1 MRKLITALVLC
12 AATACFARQLVV
24 NSTFSD
30 DNGNPSLKGWRAST
44 NALAARDSDGKNKL
58 VIPGPDLSASQTLK
72 LKPEDAKIQL
82 KMWMKVTDV
91 VRGKEGWQT
100 GRLAM
105 TFQDENRK
113 MVGPWPDVFGMV
125 GTTDWTYC
133 ERTYLIPKGAAFLDF
148 SASNFGKSGTVEF
161 KDISFTVVAERITA
175 PVDAACPPEAG
186 NAMAIADAWRQQTPT
201 REKVCLNGLWQFRP
215 VLNADS
221 EDKVPAAGDSWGW
234 FRIPAVWPTTRWTDE
249 STQNAILSPYLET
262 ELGKDEALSTQA
274 WFQRRFTVPADWQN
288 RDVAIDFTL
297 VNTYAK
303 VFVDGAPAG
312 EVWFPGGEV
321 NLSKWLKPGLEQSIA
336 LLVKAMPLDNERLD
350 FMAPDRV
357 IESKASLKLKG
368 ITGDVFLHARPA
380 AQRLDHVAIVPSVRN
395 NTISFQADLSQSDD
409 REFVL
414 SADVFAADN
423 QLLKSFRS
431 QPLRASDA
439 NAIAFTA
446 PWRNAPRWDIDSPTL
461 LTAKVTLATTD
472 GQVVDQFTPVTFGFR
487 EFWVNGRDFML
498 NGSVIRLRALHNTN
512 SNSNASAA
520 AKEGALNTIERMRRY
535 GFNFLITGNYNF
547 RAGDMSYIDG
557 LLDGCQES
565 GMLMSFS
572 LPHVSHFNWKLHEPD
587 VAKRYTDMTRWLIRR
602 VQNNPAVVMYAMNH
616 NATGY
621 HGDQNPLKL
630 DGVYQPE
637 PKDLDWSKLVP
648 DKGFERWN
656 RRVQAKHSEN
666 IAKSFDS
673 TRPVYHHESGNLGD
687 VFCINIYLNWSPLQ
701 ERSDWME
708 TWSRTGTK
716 PVFFVEWGLPHV
728 STWSSYRG
736 PAFIWRTP
744 AFQSLWA
751 AEFAAA
757 ELGNDAYTQ
766 AMAGSSAIDRE
777 EKLWATGEP
786 FAWSGLS
793 SIVGNYPFY
802 VPIMAKYARDNWR
815 SHRTHGV
822 SAMLPWDQD
831 TLWRRKPGTT
841 TNFLNPNAY
850 QGLKTPGIVP
860 ERITATWSYLNDRG
874 DANDFYPTELGKE
887 FLRWNQ
893 PLCAYIGGK
902 ADEPTD
908 KTSVYAPREKVAKSI
923 VIINDSRAVRV
934 CDYQWSF
941 DGQSTK
947 DSVKLA
953 VGEIKIIPI
962 TLRMPRVDTPR
973 TLAVAFGCSFDN
985 GVIFTDSLTLRAQPA
1000 QPRLELSATPQLFD
1014 PAGKT
1019 RDWLTRIGLRQV
1031 DMITVD
1037 STPDL
1042 SRTIIIGREALSAA
1056 PALPWLGDAVRTGRV
1071 LVFEQTQEVLSERLG
1086 FRTNIHGL
1094 RELFVRTPDHPAIR
1108 ALGRNPDALFKYWRG
1123 HATMTT
1129 PFLEDLPHFE
1139 TSDPRWNWHD
1149 FRNTRVWR
1157 AGNRNAVAS
1166 VLIEK
1171 PSAGNWTALID
1182 GGFDLQYAPLLE
1194 CELEHGRTIFCQLD
1208 VTARSEDDFSA
1219 TQLTQA
1225 LINYLDKA
1233 PAPKPARKTFYAG
1246 NDQGR
1251 NLLQQLGVAFAP
1263 YADQPLDADS
1273 LVVLGPGAFQAAPA
1287 LSGRLASA
1295 VDNGCNTLALGLNA
1309 AELASIDPEL
1319 VAEDGVQ
1326 DYAQPLPAVLA
1337 PALRGVSAAETY
1349 WHTKLTFTA
1358 LRLDGFEYATHAVL
1372 AMPHGNGQGA
1382 IQQAPPWLF
1391 DYVAKPY
1398 LRTSYR
1404 RSLYLTARLLAN
1416 LGATMQNPLP
1426 NLIAQVPSPR
1436 KIDLSDGWIGIDD
1449 PKNTGRD
1456 QGWFKSDSDSAA
1468 WPPIAVP
1475 GNFDVLRP
1483 DLANYDGHF
1492 WYRKRFPT
1500 PANLKFDGLELYIG
1514 PVDDESWVWLN
1525 DTFLGEVTKTTNP
1538 DNYWSF
1544 PRLYPLKPGMLKTDG
1559 ENVLT
1564 ILVNDTYLRG
1574 GIMAKPTLQIRGPW
1588 LDSYYLQA
1596 PQASDDPYRY
1606 YRW

>member
-1 MRKLITALVLC
+1 MRKLMIALVLC
-12 AATACFARQLVV
+12 AAGAFARELVV
-24 NSTFSD
+24 NGNFSD
-30 DNGNPSLKGWRAST
+30 DDGKPSLKGWGHSKGVTVAQ
-44 NALAARDSDGKNKL
+44 DSDGKNKL
-58 VIPGPDLSASQTLK
+58 VVTGENHSAYQTLK
-72 LKPEDAKIQL
+72 LRPEDGKVKL
-82 KMWMKVTDV
+82 SMWIKVTDV
-91 VRGKEGWQT
+91 VRGRDDWRT

-105 TFQDENRK
+105 AFRDENSE
-113 MVGPWPDVFGMV
+113 MVGPWPNVFGLV
-125 GTTDWTYC
+125 GTSDWTYC
-133 ERTYLIPKGAAFLDF
+133 ERTYHIPKGAVTLGF
-148 SASNFGKSGTVEF
+148 SASNFGESGTVEF
-161 KDISFTVVAERITA
+161 KDISFTVVAERVTG

-186 NAMAIADAWRQQTPT
+186 DAMSISDAWRRQTPT

-215 VLNADS
+215 VLKSDV
-221 EDKVPAAGDSWGW
+221 EDKVPATGDNWGW
-234 FRIPAVWPTTRWTDE
+234 FRVPSVWPVRWTDVG
-249 STQNAILSPYLET
+249 TQNAILSPYLET
-262 ELGKDEALSTQA
+262 ELSQDDDLSTQA
-274 WFQRRFTVPADWQN
+274 WFLRRFTVPTDWQN
-288 RDVAIDFTL
+288 RDIAIDFTL

-303 VFVDGAPAG
+303 VFVDDAHVG

-321 NLSKWLKPGLEQSIA
+321 NLSKWLNPGQEHSLA

-357 IESKASLKLKG
+357 IESKATLKFKG

-380 AQRLDHVAIVPSVRN
+380 AQRLEHVAIVSSVRHDS
-395 NTISFQADLSQSDD
+395 ISFQADLSQGGD
-409 REFVL
+409 RDL
-414 SADVFAADN
+414 ILNADIFNADN

-431 QPLRASDA
+431 QPLRPSDA
-439 NAIAFTA
+439 NTIAFTA
-446 PWRNAPRWDIDSPTL
+446 PWRDAPRWDIDTPTL
-461 LTAKVTLATTD
+461 LTAKVSLSTTD
-472 GQVVDQFTPVTFGFR
+472 GQLIDQFTPITFGFR
-487 EFWVNGRDFML
+487 EFWINGRDFML
-498 NGSVIRLRALHNTN
+498 NGSIIRLRALHNTN
-512 SNSNASAA
+512 SNDSAGAAS
-520 AKEGALNTIERMRRY
+520 KEGVLNTIERMRRY
-535 GFNFLITGNYNF
+535 GFNFLISGNYNF

-557 LLDGCQES
+557 LLEGCQES

-572 LPHVSHFNWKLHEPD
+572 LPHVSHFSWKLHEPE

-602 VQNNPAVVMYAMNH
+602 VQNNPAVLMYAMNH

-630 DGVYQPE
+630 DGIYRPE
-637 PKDLDWSKLVP
+637 PEDLDWSKLVP
-648 DKGFERWN
+648 EKGFERWT

-673 TRPVYHHESGNLGD
+673 TRPIYHHESGNLGD
-687 VFCINIYLNWSPLQ
+687 VFCVNIYLNWAPLQ

-708 TWSRTGTK
+708 TWSRSGTK
-716 PVFFVEWGLPHV
+716 PIFFVEWGLPHI

-757 ELGNDAYTQ
+757 EIGNDAYAQ
-766 AMAGSSAIDRE
+766 AATNGAKAIDRE
-777 EKLWATGEP
+777 EKLWATGKP
-786 FAWSGLS
+786 FAWSSLCAT
-793 SIVGNYPFY
+793 VHNYPFY
-802 VPIMAKYARDNWR
+802 LTTMAKYARDNWR
-815 SHRTHGV
+815 SHRSFGV
-822 SAMLPWDQD
+822 SAMLPWDQGA
-831 TLWRRKPGTT
+831 LWQRTT
-841 TNFLNPNAY
+841 GAPSSFLNPNAY
-850 QGLKTPGIVP
+850 QGLKAPGIVP
-860 ERITATWSYLNDRG
+860 ERFSNYSYLYGHG
-874 DANDFYPTELGKE
+874 DVNDFPPSVLGKE

-908 KTSVYAPREKVAKSI
+908 KTSVYAPREKVSKSI
-923 VIINDSRAVRV
+923 VIINDSRATRV

-941 DGQSTK
+941 DGKSTK
-947 DSVKLA
+947 GKVKLA

-962 TLRMPRVDTPR
+962 TFQMPQVAVPGTF
-973 TLAVAFGCSFDN
+973 AVAFGCSFDN
-985 GVIFTDSLTLRAQPA
+985 GVVFTDSLSLRAQPA
-1000 QPRLELSATPQLFD
+1000 LPRLELSSRPQLFD
-1014 PAGKT
+1014 PVGKT
-1019 RDWLTRIGLRQV
+1019 GDLLKRIGLRQV
-1031 DMITVD
+1031 DMLSAD
-1037 STPDL
+1037 SRPDL

-1056 PALPWLGDAVRTGRV
+1056 PALPWLGDAVRNGRV

-1094 RELFVRTPDHPAIR
+1094 RELFVRTPDHPALR
-1108 ALGRNPDALFKYWRG
+1108 ALGSNPDALFKYWRG

-1129 PFLEDLPHFE
+1129 PFLEGLPHLE
-1139 TSDPRWNWHD
+1139 TSNPLWNWHD

-1157 AGNRNAVAS
+1157 AGNRNTVAS

-1171 PSAGNWTALID
+1171 PSIGNWTALID

-1194 CELEHGRTIFCQLD
+1194 CELEQGRTIFCQLD
-1208 VTARSEDDFSA
+1208 VSGRSDDDLSA
-1219 TQLTQA
+1219 TQLTRA
-1225 LINYLDKA
+1225 LLNYLDKA
-1233 PAPKPARKTFYAG
+1233 PAPSPARKTCYAG
-1246 NDQGR
+1246 NEQGR
-1251 NLLQQLGVAFAP
+1251 ELLQQLGVAFTA

-1273 LVVLGPGAFQAAPA
+1273 LIVLGPGAFQAAPA
-1287 LSGRLASA
+1287 LAPRLVSA
-1295 VDNGCNTLALGLNA
+1295 IDNGCNALALGLNA
-1309 AELASIDPEL
+1309 AELASVSPDL

-1349 WHTKLTFTA
+1349 WHTKLSFTA
-1358 LRLDGFEYATHAVL
+1358 LRLNDFAYATYAVL
-1372 AMPHGNGQGA
+1372 AMPYGNGQGA

-1416 LGATMQNPLP
+1416 LGAAMRNPLP

-1449 PKNTGRD
+1449 PKNTGRE
-1456 QGWFKSDSDSAA
+1456 QGWFKSDFDSSA
-1468 WPPIAVP
+1468 WPSIEVP

-1483 DLANYDGHF
+1483 ELADYDGHF

-1500 PANLKFDGLELYIG
+1500 PANLNLNAAELYIG

-1525 DTFLGEVTKTTNP
+1525 DIFIGEVTKATHP
-1538 DNYWSF
+1538 ENYWSF
-1544 PRLYPLKPGMLKTDG
+1544 PRLYPLKPGMLKSDG

-1574 GIMAKPTLQIRGPW
+1574 GILGKPALQVRGPW
-1588 LDSYYLQA
+1588 LESYYLQTPVA
-1596 PQASDDPYRY
+1596 GDDPYRY